1 MKFKSII
8 LFLFLFS
15 SFSLLAQKAKITGV
29 VTDEDGNPIELV
41 IVQEKGTANGT
52 MTDAK
57 GKYTL
62 AVSLN
67 DSVTIVFSCLGYNR
81 TQRIVSQVTGDMVIN
96 VRMKNISIELGGVEI
111 RGVRSQTNTVQKL
124 EPGKVV
130 LLADPGGG
138 SIESLL
144 VTQGGVSGASE
155 LSSQYSVRGGSYDEN
170 IVYVNGI
177 EVYRP
182 LLIRSGQ
189 QEGLSFVNPHM
200 ASEVSFSLGGY
211 EARYGDKMSSVLDI
225 TYKKPAEKFEG
236 SVSASFLGGSAYI
249 GNTVGKF
256 SQITGFRYKRGTSL
270 LNSLDTSGD
279 YDPTFLDLQTYM
291 TYDFTK
297 KLSLNFLG
305 NISQNDYNFVPK
317 TRNTSFGGLDNTTN
331 FTVYFDGQERDAF
344 HTLFGAATLKY
355 QLTDKTN
362 LGLQFSGFRSQEEE
376 TYDFSGE
383 YWLSDI
389 MGRDSENKDV
399 IGVGRFQ
406 EHARNYL
413 QSDVFNISHIGSHQF
428 EFNKVQ
434 WALGYQREVIS
445 DRIREFEVRDSM
457 GYSLPYN
464 NETVNVYRTLFSNN
478 DIFSNR
484 LSAYVQDTYKFRIEQ
499 GIFTL
504 TAGIRGSYWD
514 FNKEFI
520 FSPRASIGFIP
531 TKNQNF
537 TFRFATGV
545 YYQAPFYKEF
555 RMIETDAFGTSK
567 VVLND
572 DIKSQRSIHFVLGG
586 DYAFWMQDRPFKV
599 TAETYYKKLSDLVPY
614 TVDDV
619 KVRYYGYNSASGY
632 ITGLDMKIAGEFVQG
647 TDSWLSVSL
656 MKAQQNIDG
665 VKVPMPTDRRYSIS
679 LYFTDY
685 LPKNDRL
692 QMNLILAYSG
702 GLPFAAPAAPGKGY
716 ENGYFRSSGYQRI
729 DIGLSYLILKET
741 DNAHNGKVGRYFK
754 NIWVGV
760 DCFNLFDQKNVNSYY
775 WVSGVNSEQY
785 AVPNYLT
792 GRQLNLKLVADF

>member
-15 SFSLLAQKAKITGV
+15 SYSLLAQKAKITGV

-41 IVQEKGTANGT
+41 VVQEKGTANGT
-52 MTDAK
+52 MTDEK
-57 GKYTL
+57 GKYAL
-62 AVSLN
+62 SVNLN
-67 DSVTIVFSCLGYNR
+67 DSAVIVFSCIGYNR
-81 TQRIVSQVTGDMVIN
+81 TQRIIPQVSGNMVVN
-96 VRMKNISIELGGVEI
+96 VNMKFMSVELGGVEI

-200 ASEVSFSLGGY
+200 TSEVNFSLGGY

-225 TYKKPAEKFEG
+225 TYKKPSEFEG
-236 SVSASFLGGSAYI
+236 SVSASFLGGSAYV

-270 LNSLDTSGD
+270 LKTLDTSGD
-279 YDPTFLDLQTYM
+279 YNPTFLDLQTYM

-297 KLSLNFLG
+297 KLSLSFLG
-305 NISQNDYNFVPK
+305 NISQNDYNFIPQ
-317 TRNTSFGGLDNTTN
+317 TRDTSFGTATDAKNL
-331 FTVYFDGQERDAF
+331 TVYFDGQERDAF
-344 HTLFGAATLKY
+344 HTLFGAASLNY
-355 QLTDKTN
+355 QLTDKVN
-362 LGLQFSGFRSQEEE
+362 LGIQFSGFRSQEEE

-389 MGRDSENKDV
+389 MGEDSEKSEREV

-413 QSDVFNISHIGSHQF
+413 KSDVFNVSHVGSYQH
-428 EFNKVQ
+428 EFNKIQ
-434 WALGYQREVIS
+434 WSLGYQREVIR
-445 DRIREFEVRDSM
+445 DRIREFEARDSM

-464 NETVNVYRTLFSNN
+464 NETVNVYKSLFSNN
-478 DIFSNR
+478 DISSNR

-499 GIFTL
+499 GIFSL
-504 TAGIRGSYWD
+504 TAGVRGSYWD

-531 TKNQNF
+531 TKNQHF

-555 RMIETDAFGTSK
+555 RRTVIDEYGISR

-572 DIKSQRSIHFVLGG
+572 EIKSQRSIHFVLGG
-586 DYAFWMQDRPFKV
+586 DYAFWVQDRPFKFS
-599 TAETYYKKLSDLVPY
+599 TETYYKRLSDLVPY

-619 KVRYYGYNSASGY
+619 KVRYYGYNYASGY
-632 ITGLDMKIAGEFVQG
+632 ITGLDMKVAGEFVEG
-647 TDSWLSVSL
+647 TDSWLSISL

-665 VKVPMPTDRRYSIS
+665 IKVPMPTDRLYNIS

-702 GLPFAAPAAPGKGY
+702 GLPFAAPGMGY
-716 ENGYFRSSGYQRI
+716 ENGYFRSPGYQRI
-729 DIGLSYLILKET
+729 DIGMSYLLLKET
-741 DNAHNGKVGRYFK
+741 DNAHNSRFGRYFK
-754 NIWVGV
+754 NIWVGI
-760 DCFNLFDQKNVNSYY
+760 DCFNLFDQRNVNSYY
-775 WVSGVNSEQY
+775 WVSDVNNSQY
-785 AVPNYLT
+785 PVPNYLT
-792 GRQLNLKLVADF
+792 GRQLNLKLVMDF